1 MKKDDTY
8 KDKGLRVAVQHKNDT
23 AGKMTLSEDF
33 TDRLMQRIEQ
43 QDEKPVQHRMK
54 FWPWIAAA
62 CVAAF
67 LVVLLAPPRKEAI
80 TEPQIAKVEPKAK
93 SVEVKT
99 AEPEERHLSQAI
111 SPIKRR
117 KKRPKIEHPR
127 STDISTSEDEALPL
141 TAEVI
146 VPTAEKT
153 MVSTNRPM
161 VSTNR
166 PMVSTNRPM
175 VSTNRPMRTIHIA
188 PGHVVYV
195 NGGANQ
201 VPTTEMLT
209 VSDLRMRG
217 QRLTLEVKQQM
228 QETNPF

>member
-80 TEPQIAKVEPKAK
+80 TEPQIAKVEPKTK
-93 SVEVKT
+93 SVEVKGTEPKAIEPKEQNISQVT
-99 AEPEERHLSQAI
+99 ARPRQPHKANRRANVSKRIAKEEI
-111 SPIKRR
+111 PTP
-117 KKRPKIEHPR
+117 RPVEE
-127 STDISTSEDEALPL
+127 SD
-141 TAEVI
+141 I
-146 VPTAEKT
+146 VPFEDSRMQFAEQARSLRERGNRVIQR
-153 MVSTNRPM
+153 VSM
-161 VSTNR
+161 
-166 PMVSTNRPM
+166 
-175 VSTNRPMRTIHIA
+175 
-188 PGHVVYV
+188 
-195 NGGANQ
+195 NGLPSNNYQ
-201 VPTTEMLT
+201 LN
-209 VSDLRMRG
+209 DL
-217 QRLTLEVKQQM
+217 
-228 QETNPF
+228 

>member
-80 TEPQIAKVEPKAK
+80 TEPQIAKVEPKTK

-146 VPTAEKT
+146 VPTAEAT
-153 MVSTNRPM
+153 
-161 VSTNR
+161 
-166 PMVSTNRPM
+166 
-175 VSTNRPMRTIHIA
+175 MRTIHIA
-188 PGHVVYV
+188 PEHVGYV
-195 NGGANQ
+195 NDGANQ

>member
-8 KDKGLRVAVQHKNDT
+8 KDKGLRVAVQHKNET
-23 AGKMTLSEDF
+23 AGKMTLSEEF
-33 TDRLMQRIEQ
+33 IDRLMQRIEQ
-43 QDEKPVQHRMK
+43 QDKKPVHHRIK

-67 LVVLLAPPRKEAI
+67 LVVLLAPPRKEAF
-80 TEPQIAKVEPKAK
+80 TEPQIAKVEPKTKA
-93 SVEVKT
+93 VEVKT
-99 AEPEERHLSQAI
+99 AEPEEQHLSQAT
-111 SPIKRR
+111 SPIKHR
-117 KKRPKIEHPR
+117 KKRPKIEQPR
-127 STDISTSEDEALPL
+127 STDISTSEDEALAF

-161 VSTNR
+161 H
-166 PMVSTNRPM
+166 
-175 VSTNRPMRTIHIA
+175 TIHIA

-195 NGGANQ
+195 NDGASH

-228 QETNPF
+228 QETYPF

>member
-80 TEPQIAKVEPKAK
+80 TEPQIAKVEPKTK
-93 SVEVKT
+93 SVEVKGTEPKAIEPKEQNISQVT
-99 AEPEERHLSQAI
+99 ARPRQPHKANRRANVSKRIAKEEI
-111 SPIKRR
+111 PTP
-117 KKRPKIEHPR
+117 RPVEE
-127 STDISTSEDEALPL
+127 SD
-141 TAEVI
+141 I
-146 VPTAEKT
+146 VPFEDSRMQFAEQARSLRERGNRVIQR
-153 MVSTNRPM
+153 VS
-161 VSTNR
+161 
-166 PMVSTNRPM
+166 
-175 VSTNRPMRTIHIA
+175 I
-188 PGHVVYV
+188 
-195 NGGANQ
+195 NGLPSNNYQ
-201 VPTTEMLT
+201 LN
-209 VSDLRMRG
+209 DL
-217 QRLTLEVKQQM
+217 
-228 QETNPF
+228 

>member
-43 QDEKPVQHRMK
+43 QDKKPVHHRIK

-80 TEPQIAKVEPKAK
+80 TEPQIAKVEPKTK

-153 MVSTNRPM
+153 MVSTSRPRVAPSVPQTDMAQATMM
-161 VSTNR
+161 VIDDPAEQIQSEFKAQTESAR
-166 PMVSTNRPM
+166 QRGEQVML
-175 VSTNRPMRTIHIA
+175 
-188 PGHVVYV
+188 HV
-195 NGGANQ
+195 AALSQ
-201 VPTTEMLT
+201 
-209 VSDLRMRG
+209 
-217 QRLTLEVKQQM
+217 
-228 QETNPF
+228 QETDNYQIIEF

>member
-43 QDEKPVQHRMK
+43 QDDKPVQHRMK

-80 TEPQIAKVEPKAK
+80 TEPQIAKVEPKTK

-146 VPTAEKT
+146 VPTAEAT
-153 MVSTNRPM
+153 
-161 VSTNR
+161 
-166 PMVSTNRPM
+166 
-175 VSTNRPMRTIHIA
+175 MRTIHIA
-188 PGHVVYV
+188 PEHVVYV
-195 NGGANQ
+195 NDGANQ

>member
-117 KKRPKIEHPR
+117 KKRPKIEH
-127 STDISTSEDEALPL
+127 EALPL

-153 MVSTNRPM
+153 
-161 VSTNR
+161 
-166 PMVSTNRPM
+166 M

>member
-8 KDKGLRVAVQHKNDT
+8 KDKGLHVAVQHKNDT

-67 LVVLLAPPRKEAI
+67 LVVLLAPPRKETI
-80 TEPQIAKVEPKAK
+80 TEPQIAKVEPKTK

-111 SPIKRR
+111 LPIKRR

-153 MVSTNRPM
+153 M

>member
-80 TEPQIAKVEPKAK
+80 TEPQIAKVTPKTKTVEVIETEPKAVEPKEQNISQVTARPRQPYKANRKANVSK
-93 SVEVKT
+93 SIAKEEEIPTPRPVE
-99 AEPEERHLSQAI
+99 ES
-111 SPIKRR
+111 
-117 KKRPKIEHPR
+117 
-127 STDISTSEDEALPL
+127 D
-141 TAEVI
+141 I
-146 VPTAEKT
+146 VPFEDPRMQFAEQARTLREKGNRVIQR
-153 MVSTNRPM
+153 VSM
-161 VSTNR
+161 
-166 PMVSTNRPM
+166 
-175 VSTNRPMRTIHIA
+175 
-188 PGHVVYV
+188 
-195 NGGANQ
+195 NGLPSNNYQ
-201 VPTTEMLT
+201 LN
-209 VSDLRMRG
+209 DL
-217 QRLTLEVKQQM
+217 
-228 QETNPF
+228 

>member
-1 MKKDDTY
+1 MKKDDT

-23 AGKMTLSEDF
+23 VGKMTLSEDF

-80 TEPQIAKVEPKAK
+80 TEPQIAKVEPKTK

-117 KKRPKIEHPR
+117 KKRPKIEHLR

-153 MVSTNRPM
+153 
-161 VSTNR
+161 
-166 PMVSTNRPM
+166 MVSTNRPM

>member
-43 QDEKPVQHRMK
+43 QDKKPVHHRIK

-80 TEPQIAKVEPKAK
+80 TEPQIAKVEPKTK

-146 VPTAEKT
+146 VPTAEAT
-153 MVSTNRPM
+153 
-161 VSTNR
+161 
-166 PMVSTNRPM
+166 
-175 VSTNRPMRTIHIA
+175 MRTIHIA
-188 PGHVVYV
+188 PEHVVYV

>member
-80 TEPQIAKVEPKAK
+80 TEPQIAKVEPKTK

-127 STDISTSEDEALPL
+127 STDISTSEDEAIPL
-141 TAEVI
+141 TAEII
-146 VPTAEKT
+146 VPTAE
-153 MVSTNRPM
+153 
-161 VSTNR
+161 
-166 PMVSTNRPM
+166 
-175 VSTNRPMRTIHIA
+175 A
-188 PGHVVYV
+188 
-195 NGGANQ
+195 
-201 VPTTEMLT
+201 
-209 VSDLRMRG
+209 
-217 QRLTLEVKQQM
+217 TLNNY
-228 QETNPF
+228 ETNSFFSDARTVMCHISCTNKSEDAATLRQTYGNGRSPQNRQTWRQVSAYCLRIRGASLLQPQHVS

>member
-8 KDKGLRVAVQHKNDT
+8 KDKGLRVAVQHKNET
-23 AGKMTLSEDF
+23 AEKMTLSEEF

-43 QDEKPVQHRMK
+43 QDKKPVHHRIK
-54 FWPWIAAA
+54 FW
-62 CVAAF
+62 F

-80 TEPQIAKVEPKAK
+80 TEPQIAKVEPKTK

-111 SPIKRR
+111 SPIKRC
-117 KKRPKIEHPR
+117 KKRPKIAHPR

-146 VPTAEKT
+146 VPTAEAT
-153 MVSTNRPM
+153 
-161 VSTNR
+161 
-166 PMVSTNRPM
+166 
-175 VSTNRPMRTIHIA
+175 MRTIHIA
-188 PGHVVYV
+188 PEHVVYV
-195 NGGANQ
+195 NDGANQ
-201 VPTTEMLT
+201 VPTTEMFT
-209 VSDLRMRG
+209 VSDLRTRG

>member
-80 TEPQIAKVEPKAK
+80 TEPQINFRIAGAKVLHFLELPKLLGRFFIKILKK
-93 SVEVKT
+93 SVF
-99 AEPEERHLSQAI
+99 LGLN
-111 SPIKRR
+111 RR
-117 KKRPKIEHPR
+117 K
-127 STDISTSEDEALPL
+127 STIFASIFT
-141 TAEVI
+141 
-146 VPTAEKT
+146 KKWK
-153 MVSTNRPM
+153 N
-161 VSTNR
+161 
-166 PMVSTNRPM
+166 
-175 VSTNRPMRTIHIA
+175 
-188 PGHVVYV
+188 
-195 NGGANQ
+195 
-201 VPTTEMLT
+201 
-209 VSDLRMRG
+209 
-217 QRLTLEVKQQM
+217 
-228 QETNPF
+228 

>member
-80 TEPQIAKVEPKAK
+80 TEPQIAKVEPKTK

-127 STDISTSEDEALPL
+127 STDISTSEDEAIPL
-141 TAEVI
+141 TAEII
-146 VPTAEKT
+146 VPTAEAT
-153 MVSTNRPM
+153 
-161 VSTNR
+161 
-166 PMVSTNRPM
+166 
-175 VSTNRPMRTIHIA
+175 MRTIHIA
-188 PGHVVYV
+188 PEHVVYV

>member
-8 KDKGLRVAVQHKNDT
+8 KDKGLRVAVQHKNEA
-23 AGKMTLSEDF
+23 AGKMTLSKDF
-33 TDRLMQRIEQ
+33 TERLMQRIEQ
-43 QDEKPVQHRMK
+43 QDEKPVQRRMII
-54 FWPWIAAA
+54 WPWIAAA
-62 CVAAF
+62 SVAAF
-67 LVVLLAPPRKEAI
+67 LVVLLAPPRKEAF
-80 TEPQIAKVEPKAK
+80 TEPQIAKVEPKTKA
-93 SVEVKT
+93 VEVKT
-99 AEPEERHLSQAI
+99 AEPEEQRLSQAT
-111 SPIKRR
+111 SPIKHR
-117 KKRPKIEHPR
+117 KKRPKIEQPR

-175 VSTNRPMRTIHIA
+175 RTIHIA
-188 PGHVVYV
+188 PEHVVYV
-195 NGGANQ
+195 NDGANQ

-228 QETNPF
+228 QEINPF

>member
-1 MKKDDTY
+1 
-8 KDKGLRVAVQHKNDT
+8 
-23 AGKMTLSEDF
+23 
-33 TDRLMQRIEQ
+33 
-43 QDEKPVQHRMK
+43 MK

-80 TEPQIAKVEPKAK
+80 TEPQIAKVEPKTK

-127 STDISTSEDEALPL
+127 STDISTSEDEAIPL
-141 TAEVI
+141 TAEII
-146 VPTAEKT
+146 VPTAEAT
-153 MVSTNRPM
+153 
-161 VSTNR
+161 
-166 PMVSTNRPM
+166 
-175 VSTNRPMRTIHIA
+175 MRTIHIA

-217 QRLTLEVKQQM
+217 QRLTLEVKQKM